1 MGLMEVGLRVHG
13 EKCTEH
19 IHQRDWRG
27 NSIEKEQVP
36 CGAGETLGRID
47 CDWSGQLIGNG
58 DQWDLF
64 LVQIMTNTGY
74 LWGVVGKGNGH
85 KYVLRGRLD
94 QTEQQ
99 LAPV

>member
-64 LVQIMTNTGY
+64 LVSGAWLGKEMATNTS
-74 LWGVVGKGNGH
+74 
-85 KYVLRGRLD
+85 
-94 QTEQQ
+94 
-99 LAPV
+99 